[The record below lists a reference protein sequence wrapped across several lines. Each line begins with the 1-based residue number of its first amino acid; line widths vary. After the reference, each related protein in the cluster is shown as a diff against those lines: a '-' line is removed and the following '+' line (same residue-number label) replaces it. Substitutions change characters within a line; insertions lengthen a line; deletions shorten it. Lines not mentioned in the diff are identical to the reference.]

1 MPGHASRVSRQAL
14 QFIDGQAG
22 IGEDPAKRSLGYIA
36 ALMYRD
42 RGPAPIGM
50 THDVM
55 AAGNPGQLEPSF
67 F

>member
-1 MPGHASRVSRQAL
+1 
-14 QFIDGQAG
+14 
-22 IGEDPAKRSLGYIA
+22 
-36 ALMYRD
+36 LMYRD

-67 F
+67 SNARTTRSPRTDGIAGIRLRRP